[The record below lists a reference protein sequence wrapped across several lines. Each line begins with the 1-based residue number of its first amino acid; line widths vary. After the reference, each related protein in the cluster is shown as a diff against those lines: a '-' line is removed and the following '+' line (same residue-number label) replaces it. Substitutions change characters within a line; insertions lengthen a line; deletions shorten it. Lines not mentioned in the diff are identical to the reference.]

1 MRSTRNQPFCWQE
14 KKILRLFKNN
24 FEGAELSK
32 YICLYTGIT
41 WLDSDFNGQD
51 IKWYSVTLANRT
63 GLNKDWVSKSLKIL
77 VKLGIIEINTTR
89 NEKGR
94 FEGTSL
100 TFTPENV
107 SEDIIIKDEVIEFE
121 NNENSTK
128 SNAQSNPK
136 KTVIGETNN
145 RLSGAIEDSILLED
159 ISLLED
165 NTKNTCNMS
174 FEKNDLGIN
183 PKGFP
188 RKDKWEKFLNENL
201 KGIDY
206 IPEIENSIKLM
217 EKSLIKKGVTNYD
230 EEIENYLIENYN
242 NTIKNNLNIA
252 VLVTAIIKN
261 KRIPEVV
268 QKGKKEKEKK
278 PVIKKENE
286 KIEIPVITE
295 KEKNNSHDNNEI
307 VITAELEKKAI
318 EILINQKGLTI
329 NNIQEAKRKGT
340 KLYNCMLKEAL
351 KEVI

>member
-1 MRSTRNQPFCWQE
+1 MRSTRKQPFCWQE

-32 YICLYTGIT
+32 YICLYTTLT
-41 WLDSDFNGQD
+41 WLDSDFNSQE
-51 IKWYSVTLANRT
+51 IKWYAKTIMNRS
-63 GLNKDWVSKSLKIL
+63 GLGERWVQSALKKLEYFGIVQMSKVRK
-77 VKLGIIEINTTR
+77 ED
-89 NEKGR
+89 
-94 FEGTSL
+94 GTFSHSEL
-100 TFTPENV
+100 IFTPENIDESIV
-107 SEDIIIKDEVIEFE
+107 INDEVFDIETY
-121 NNENSTK
+121 ENSMK
-128 SNAQSNPK
+128 SMAQSTSK
-136 KTVIGETNN
+136 KSTRGQSTRGQNT
-145 RLSGAIEDSILLED
+145 SIEDSILLED

-183 PKGFP
+183 PKGYP